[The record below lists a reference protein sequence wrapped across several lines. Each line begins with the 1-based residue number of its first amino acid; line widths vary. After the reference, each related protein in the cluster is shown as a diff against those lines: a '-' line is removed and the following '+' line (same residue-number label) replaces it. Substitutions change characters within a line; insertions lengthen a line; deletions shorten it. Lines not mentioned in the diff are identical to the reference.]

1 MTFVTQRLSFF
12 LFENSSQCLHTC
24 LLSIL
29 DDHLGLMKKDGR
41 AECITAHV
49 PTLDCW
55 VRNAMGLYYE
65 PYNQALYSWIN
76 ETKPLAD
83 PNEPPFW
90 PTFDNYQSLACVNDS
105 RLDFDKVLYVDS
117 MKRPAKV
124 GC

>member
-1 MTFVTQRLSFF
+1 MRQ
-12 LFENSSQCLHTC
+12 
-24 LLSIL
+24 
-29 DDHLGLMKKDGR
+29 DGR

-49 PTLDCW
+49 PALDCW
-55 VRNAMGLYYE
+55 VRDAMGVYFE

-90 PTFDNYQSLACVNDS
+90 PLFDDYKSNVCVNDS
-105 RLDFDKVLYVDS
+105 RRDFNKILHHDS
-117 MKRPAKV
+117 TKKDIKQ